1 MPLSQAAA
9 AHQSGDLK
17 QYLSLQCRL
26 QILQP
31 LGWEARLNSAATRIR
46 LANDGDQKFQSVASF
61 IARDLLSD
69 SLPPQM
75 VESDFR
81 LYDGDSLR
89 SKEFQGILPTWT
101 RSRSSQDVGQGCSR
115 SVSRSFARRVFANF
129 GCRFRT
135 SSRSQAEG
143 CLLAGAV
150 AIGEE
155 EEVVLSVISMQLL
168 QIEFGCIFS
177 VFKQNGF

>member
-115 SVSRSFARRVFANF
+115 SVSRSFARRVFADIWLQISNELSL
-129 GCRFRT
+129 
-135 SSRSQAEG
+135 SSRGMSSCRSG
-143 CLLAGAV
+143 CDWRGGRSCIVGHFYAV
-150 AIGEE
+150 VA
-155 EEVVLSVISMQLL
+155 
-168 QIEFGCIFS
+168 
-177 VFKQNGF
+177 N